1 MEKVEEDNFT
11 SKHRQSCNWL
21 IKSLL
26 KGKNKSEKLQK
37 WYEHFFNL
45 LVKKLQINR
54 DVESK
59 IIDPP
64 FTDLVSVINL
74 SRL

>member
-1 MEKVEEDNFT
+1 M
-11 SKHRQSCNWL
+11 
-21 IKSLL
+21 KSLL

-37 WYEHFFNL
+37 WYAHFFNL
-45 LVKKLQINR
+45 LVKKLQINTG
-54 DVESK
+54 VESK

-64 FTDLVSVINL
+64 FMDLPSVMNL